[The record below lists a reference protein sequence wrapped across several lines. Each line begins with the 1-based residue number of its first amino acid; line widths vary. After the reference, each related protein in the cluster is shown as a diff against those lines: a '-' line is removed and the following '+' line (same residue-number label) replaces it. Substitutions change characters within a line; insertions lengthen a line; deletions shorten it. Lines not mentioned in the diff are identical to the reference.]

1 MLGLDFRDEAERRG
15 NGGESLLVGHP
26 RELGV
31 ELGPLFV
38 LARGRSRQVLPRR
51 RYDAGRIAGRNLDHA
66 AFQKLEETFGM
77 LLFLIGRLEKD
88 ARDLFETFLLGHA
101 GEERVA
107 RARLRFTGERLEQIP
122 LGLGSFDTFSHLA
135 LSFK

>member
-1 MLGLDFRDEAERRG
+1 MT
-15 NGGESLLVGHP
+15 P
-26 RELGV
+26 
-31 ELGPLFV
+31 
-38 LARGRSRQVLPRR
+38 
-51 RYDAGRIAGRNLDHA
+51 GRIAGRNLDHT

-77 LLFLIGRLEKD
+77 LLFLIGPSRERR
-88 ARDLFETFLLGHA
+88 RDLFEAFLLGHA